1 MTIKD
6 STVKSDVSASV
17 IIAAA
22 GDTSLEVD
30 IYGTTLVG
38 LELPATFEGTSLSI
52 LASRTAGGTYKTVYI
67 GGADLAIAVAAN
79 KFVKFDNLHTLVGL
93 RFIKLKSNNTVAADR
108 TINLISYQL

>member
-17 IIAAA
+17 TIAAA
-22 GDTSLEVD
+22 GDTSPEID

-38 LELPATFEGTSLSI
+38 LEIPSTFEGTSLSI

-67 GGADLAIAVAAN
+67 GGADLAISVAAN
-79 KFVKFDNLHTLVGL
+79 KFVKFENLHYLVGL
-93 RFIKLKSNNTVAADR
+93 RFIKLKSNNPVAADR
-108 TINLISYQL
+108 LINLVTYQL